1 MATGNLNVK
10 SLTGPQ
16 KAAIFLLAMGEEYSS
31 SFFKGLDESSI
42 KELGKY
48 MSEISYVPAEVL
60 KAVLGEFLNKFQ
72 SDANLTVSGKD
83 FLEQLVTKTLDPET
97 AREVFKVIG
106 VGDTS
111 YAVPF
116 EELNYVPSENLVS
129 IMMGEHPQTIALILS
144 QIPQVKAAEIL
155 NLLPEATKADVAFR
169 ILTIGKVQDDL
180 IMELD
185 IAIKQDLGKVGTSTK
200 EVDGVETLANILN
213 EVDGQTEEY
222 LLSHIEE
229 EDPDLADQI
238 RQKMFVFEDLLQVD
252 ARSFREILQNV
263 DNEAVAKALKTATEE
278 MKEKIYSNLSER
290 AAEML
295 REDTEVMGPVR
306 LKEVEEAQQSII
318 RIAKKLESEGNIV
331 LASKGKEDVFV

>member
-1 MATGNLNVK
+1 MGIVSLNAK

-16 KAAIFLLAMGEEYSS
+16 KAAVFLLAMGEEYSS
-31 SFFKGLDESSI
+31 SFFRGLDERSI

-48 MSEISYVPAEVL
+48 MSEISYVPSEVL
-60 KAVLGEFLNKFQ
+60 KAVLSEFLNKFQ

-83 FLEQLVTKTLDPET
+83 FLEQLVTKTLDPEV

-106 VGDTS
+106 DTS
-111 YAVPF
+111 HIVPF
-116 EELNYVPSENLVS
+116 DELNYVPSENLVS

-180 IMELD
+180 ILELD
-185 IAIKQDLGKVGTSTK
+185 SAIKRDLGKVGSSTK
-200 EVDGVETLANILN
+200 EVNGVETLANILN

-263 DNEAVAKALKTATEE
+263 DNEAVAKALKTASEE